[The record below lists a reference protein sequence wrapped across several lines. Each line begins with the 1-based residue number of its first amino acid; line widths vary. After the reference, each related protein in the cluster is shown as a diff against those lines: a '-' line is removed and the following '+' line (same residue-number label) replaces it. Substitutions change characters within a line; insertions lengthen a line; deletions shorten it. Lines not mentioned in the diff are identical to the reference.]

1 MGLKNYINQ
10 DEEGKNVCEDE
21 KYIVDNE
28 TYTPMSPNEYY
39 YTAIQNLDE
48 NIDYYLKENNKI
60 KINIFAYE
68 IDNHHKYP
76 FLKFLLWKNPLDNIL
91 KISELPR
98 NNNEVFNSTE
108 DIIASA
114 SFLLFKLL
122 SEIYIYDIDDYVNQI
137 DFNGFHINGNEVSLF
152 YNLTK
157 CELIHLDLL
166 GKSNFVWF
174 GLIDEIVNQQH
185 ICNFKICESVTN
197 FFTQNSSF
205 CFLYNK
211 EGEKYVTPNMAY
223 VGKHD
228 KFLHFNYVF
237 GVIKTTEGT
246 DKGIVG
252 PSYYL
257 TDYNNAIKEGGWSL
271 NGKPEYSYGKL
282 LTINEY
288 GKYNK
293 GGIVRF
299 ALFTENTKV
308 IQNLHTDPPDE
319 SELKQQKLNYENGQ
333 NSQNGQN
340 GNNYEHLTLRITD
353 YDGKWMEYYDSVYIS
368 KLILTSYEVL
378 ENTPIIVVKNHDQQV
393 PLTYHYID
401 NKQLGETYDKNKDY
415 FIS

>member
-1 MGLKNYINQ
+1 
-10 DEEGKNVCEDE
+10 
-21 KYIVDNE
+21 
-28 TYTPMSPNEYY
+28 
-39 YTAIQNLDE
+39 
-48 NIDYYLKENNKI
+48 
-60 KINIFAYE
+60 
-68 IDNHHKYP
+68 
-76 FLKFLLWKNPLDNIL
+76 
-91 KISELPR
+91 
-98 NNNEVFNSTE
+98 
-108 DIIASA
+108 
-114 SFLLFKLL
+114 LL